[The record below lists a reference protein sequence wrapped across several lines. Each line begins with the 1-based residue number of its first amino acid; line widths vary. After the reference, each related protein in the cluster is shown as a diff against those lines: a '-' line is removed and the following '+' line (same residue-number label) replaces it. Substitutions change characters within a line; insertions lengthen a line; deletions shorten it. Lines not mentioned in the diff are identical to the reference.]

1 MGIAKLN
8 AEIAEGLEAS
18 FERIRALNTTA
29 RIEYLRTRAQL
40 VAVKRRELR
49 TSTVELRMQ
58 DSAVIATFEGDY
70 ESVVAHVRKHYELP
84 AEQMRRLCPPM
95 AYGLKWA
102 ISEAAVG
109 RKVAWSVNA
118 VDFYVFDS
126 ASLVS
131 VDTLLSRKFYVCSEV
146 F

>member
-1 MGIAKLN
+1 
-8 AEIAEGLEAS
+8 
-18 FERIRALNTTA
+18 
-29 RIEYLRTRAQL
+29 
-40 VAVKRRELR
+40 
-49 TSTVELRMQ
+49 
-58 DSAVIATFEGDY
+58 
-70 ESVVAHVRKHYELP
+70 
-84 AEQMRRLCPPM
+84 
-95 AYGLKWA
+95 
-102 ISEAAVG
+102 VG